1 MQAIILIFVLYLLY
15 QLVVFLFNSGLLLI
29 TVLVLLG
36 IFILWIF
43 IGSDNAVKKEKKE
56 KAKLSSLESEWN
68 LKYEIWKE
76 ENVDILRT
84 QKSYEER
91 EYSKIDLGYQ
101 FNELSAR
108 YEVVE
113 KKQINNSN
121 HNQREKDILKLEKKF
136 LRALGEKVIKEKF
149 WRNSYGAHRIFYI
162 FIEDSILK
170 IREKI
175 IFGSKFLNECLDIR
189 VEDIFYYQESGK
201 IETSERR
208 TGYVRQSES
217 PGVIGSAIVGGLNSR
232 INRSYSW
239 RNIRAE

>member
-1 MQAIILIFVLYLLY
+1 MQAIILIVVLYLLY

-91 EYSKIDLGYQ
+91 EYSKIYLRYQ
-101 FNELSAR
+101 FKELSVR
-108 YEVVE
+108 Y
-113 KKQINNSN
+113 
-121 HNQREKDILKLEKKF
+121 
-136 LRALGEKVIKEKF
+136 
-149 WRNSYGAHRIFYI
+149 
-162 FIEDSILK
+162 
-170 IREKI
+170 
-175 IFGSKFLNECLDIR
+175 
-189 VEDIFYYQESGK
+189 
-201 IETSERR
+201 
-208 TGYVRQSES
+208 
-217 PGVIGSAIVGGLNSR
+217 
-232 INRSYSW
+232 
-239 RNIRAE
+239 

>member
-1 MQAIILIFVLYLLY
+1 MQAIGAILLILIIYLLY
-15 QLVVFLFNSGLLLI
+15 QLIVILFNSGLLLI
-29 TVLVLLG
+29 KVLVLLG

-113 KKQINNSN
+113 KNK
-121 HNQREKDILKLEKKF
+121 
-136 LRALGEKVIKEKF
+136 
-149 WRNSYGAHRIFYI
+149 
-162 FIEDSILK
+162 
-170 IREKI
+170 
-175 IFGSKFLNECLDIR
+175 
-189 VEDIFYYQESGK
+189 
-201 IETSERR
+201 
-208 TGYVRQSES
+208 
-217 PGVIGSAIVGGLNSR
+217 
-232 INRSYSW
+232 
-239 RNIRAE
+239 